1 VSLSGVHKVCAVW
14 RYDKRAVN
22 GQAAPVVY
30 FATKLEALPPL
41 EEGAAA
47 VGVGEEEEA
56 RAASD
61 AAAQAAREALAV
73 ATYVGGCLDAV
84 GCRDGPAHTE
94 VKWPRTQAA
103 PAGGGRLEAAGPA
116 IVEVN
121 ARWHAANTHP
131 LVAAC
136 LGPAAASAVDATALA
151 VLAAKAHAT
160 RATTAPAAKTAVGG
174 DGSEARLEAAAARW
188 HALPARCVRVLCF
201 CDSRQRQRCYGRAGR
216 TSFAFAS
223 LLLGTAPCS
232 STAALCTS
240 SASSLVGAEGGG
252 LLPPQILA
260 SWLLWLG

>member
-41 EEGAAA
+41 QEGAAA
-47 VGVGEEEEA
+47 VGIGEEE
-56 RAASD
+56 
-61 AAAQAAREALAV
+61 AQAAREALAV

-94 VKWPRTQAA
+94 VKWPRALAA
-103 PAGGGRLEAAGPA
+103 PAGGGLLEAAGPA

-160 RATTAPAAKTAVGG
+160 RATTAPAAKAAVGG
-174 DGSEARLEAAAARW
+174 GGSEARLEAAAARW
-188 HALPARCVRVLCF
+188 HALPARCVCVCVCVCVCF
-201 CDSRQRQRCYGRAGR
+201 FLTAGNNNVATGARAEHHLL
-216 TSFAFAS
+216 FAS

-240 SASSLVGAEGGG
+240 SASSLVGVGGG
-252 LLPPQILA
+252 LPPQILA
-260 SWLLWLG
+260 SWLIG